1 METCRVI
8 QGTLAAFVAIGALVG
23 CGPQLDPVPPQPLD
37 IGQTYV
43 GTVASKT
50 GTWRNSGT
58 ANATITQPM
67 LTMGGANANLFAGA
81 LMGAVPATIAKGQTL
96 VPSAVFAFAPT
107 DVGQFTVT
115 ATPHVN
121 EPAAAVNAMTL
132 KGEGIMHYV
141 VGDLTLGGQQI
152 TLQPPKPVNFGR
164 VAVGQQSPI
173 ITFDVQN
180 GVFAAQ
186 NITIT
191 KVQFSTNGQG
201 FSYVGPPT
209 PFVVPKGGKVAVQL
223 QFRPPAFP
231 NPPQEKM
238 FSDGVTFFEVQT
250 DTMGNITAQ
259 KSAAGVALCGVGFH
273 PSETPPNPPMT
284 CP

>member
-1 METCRVI
+1 METRQVV
-8 QGTLAAFVAIGALVG
+8 QGTLAILAIVIALSS
-23 CGPQLDPVPPQPLD
+23 CGPQLDPAPPQALD
-37 IGQTYV
+37 IGQVYV
-43 GTVASKT
+43 GTIASKT

-58 ANATITQPM
+58 ANATIAQPV
-67 LTMGGANANLFAGA
+67 LTMGGANASLFAGA
-81 LMGAVPATIAKGQTL
+81 LMGVVPVTVAKGQSL
-96 VPSAVFAFAPT
+96 APPAVFVFAPT
-107 DVGQFTVT
+107 DVGQFTAT
-115 ATPHVN
+115 ATPIVN
-121 EPAAAVNAMTL
+121 EPAAKVTAMTL

-141 VGDLTLGGQQI
+141 AGDLTLGGQQI

-164 VAVGQQSPI
+164 VRVGRQSPI
-173 ITFDVQN
+173 VTFDVQN
-180 GVFAAQ
+180 GVFATQ

-191 KVQFSTNGQG
+191 KVQFSMNNQG

-209 PFVVPKGGKVAVQL
+209 PFDVPKGGKVAVQL
-223 QFRPPAFP
+223 RFRPPAFP
-231 NPPQEKM
+231 TPPQEKM
-238 FSDGVTFFEVQT
+238 FRDGVTFFEVQT

>member
-1 METCRVI
+1 
-8 QGTLAAFVAIGALVG
+8 
-23 CGPQLDPVPPQPLD
+23 LDPSPPQPLD
-37 IGQTYV
+37 IGQAYV

-58 ANATITQPM
+58 ANATITQPA

-81 LMGAVPATIAKGQTL
+81 LMGAVPATVAKGQAL
-96 VPSAVFAFAPT
+96 APPAVFAFAPT
-107 DVGQFTVT
+107 DVGQFTAT
-115 ATPHVN
+115 ATPAVQEAN
-121 EPAAAVNAMTL
+121 AKVNAMDL

-152 TLQPPKPVNFGR
+152 VLQPPKPVNFGR
-164 VAVGQQSPI
+164 VQVGQQSPI
-173 ITFDVQN
+173 VTFDIQN

-191 KVQFSTNGQG
+191 KVQFSMNNQG
-201 FSYVGPPT
+201 FSHVGPPT

-223 QFRPPAFP
+223 RFRPPAFA

-238 FSDGVTFFEVQT
+238 FRDGVTFFEVQT
-250 DTMGNITAQ
+250 DTFGNITAQ

>member
-1 METCRVI
+1 MQE
-8 QGTLAAFVAIGALVG
+8 
-23 CGPQLDPVPPQPLD
+23 
-37 IGQTYV
+37 
-43 GTVASKT
+43 
-50 GTWRNSGT
+50 
-58 ANATITQPM
+58 ANAK
-67 LTMGGANANLFAGA
+67 
-81 LMGAVPATIAKGQTL
+81 V
-96 VPSAVFAFAPT
+96 S
-107 DVGQFTVT
+107 
-115 ATPHVN
+115 
-121 EPAAAVNAMTL
+121 AMTL

-173 ITFDVQN
+173 VTFDVQN
-180 GVFAAQ
+180 GVFATK

-223 QFRPPAFP
+223 RFRPPAFP
-231 NPPQEKM
+231 TPPLEKM
-238 FSDGVTFFEVQT
+238 FRDAVTFFEVQT
-250 DTMGNITAQ
+250 DTFGNITAQ
-259 KSAAGVALCGVGFH
+259 KSAAGVVLCGVGFH
-273 PSETPPNPPMT
+273 PSENPPIPPMT

>member
-1 METCRVI
+1 MKTRQVF
-8 QGTLAAFVAIGALVG
+8 QGSLATLAIVIALTG
-23 CGPQLDPVPPQPLD
+23 CGPKLDPAPPQPLD
-37 IGQTYV
+37 IGQAYA
-43 GTVASKT
+43 GTTASKT

-58 ANATITQPM
+58 ANVTITQPV
-67 LTMGGANANLFAGA
+67 LAMGGANANLFAGV
-81 LMGAVPATIAKGQTL
+81 LMGAVPATVAKGQAL
-96 VPSAVFAFAPT
+96 APPAVFAFAPT
-107 DVGQFTVT
+107 DVGQFTAT
-115 ATPHVN
+115 ATPTVAEAN
-121 EPAAAVNAMTL
+121 ATVNAMAL

-164 VAVGQQSPI
+164 VRVGRQSPI

-180 GVFAAQ
+180 GVFATQ

-191 KVQFSTNGQG
+191 KVQFSMNNQG

-209 PFVVPKGGKVAVQL
+209 PFVVPRGGKVAVQL
-223 QFRPPAFP
+223 RFRPPAFP

-238 FSDGVTFFEVQT
+238 FRDGVTFFEVQT
-250 DTMGNITAQ
+250 DTMGNVTAQ

-273 PSETPPNPPMT
+273 PSEIPPNPPMT

>member
-1 METCRVI
+1 MEIRRVLR
-8 QGTLAAFVAIGALVG
+8 GMLTALVAVIPLTG
-23 CGPQLDPVPPQPLD
+23 CGPQLDPAPPQPLD
-37 IGQTYV
+37 IGQAYV
-43 GTVASKT
+43 GTMASKT

-58 ANATITQPM
+58 ANATIAQPV

-81 LMGAVPATIAKGQTL
+81 LMGAVPATVTKGQMLAPPAVL
-96 VPSAVFAFAPT
+96 VFAPT
-107 DVGQFTVT
+107 DVGQFTAT
-115 ATPHVN
+115 AAPRVN
-121 EPAAAVNAMTL
+121 EPAATVNAMAL

-164 VAVGQQSPI
+164 VRVGQQSPI
-173 ITFDVQN
+173 VTFDVQN

-191 KVQFSTNGQG
+191 KVQFSMNNQG

-209 PFVVPKGGKVAVQL
+209 PFVVPKGGKAAVQL
-223 QFRPPAFP
+223 RFRPPQFP

-238 FSDGVTFFEVQT
+238 FRDGVTFFEVQT

>member
-1 METCRVI
+1 MNPCRLLQQTFVPLV
-8 QGTLAAFVAIGALVG
+8 TVFALAA
-23 CGPQLDPVPPQPLD
+23 CGPQLDPAPPQPLD

-58 ANATITQPM
+58 ANATITQAVP
-67 LTMGGANANLFAGA
+67 TMGGANANLFAGA
-81 LMGAVPATIAKGQTL
+81 LMGAVPATVAKGQAL
-96 VPSAVFAFAPT
+96 APPAVFAFAPT
-107 DVGQFTVT
+107 DVGQFTAT
-115 ATPHVN
+115 ATPTVQEAN
-121 EPAAAVNAMTL
+121 ARVSAMTL

-152 TLQPPKPVNFGR
+152 VLQPPKPVNFGR
-164 VAVGQQSPI
+164 VRVGQQSPI
-173 ITFDVQN
+173 ITFDIQN
-180 GVFAAQ
+180 GVFATQ

-191 KVQFSTNGQG
+191 KVQFSMNNQG
-201 FSYVGPPT
+201 FSHVGPPT

-223 QFRPPAFP
+223 RFRPPAFP
-231 NPPQEKM
+231 NPPLEKM
-238 FSDGVTFFEVQT
+238 FRDGVTFFEVQT
-250 DTMGNITAQ
+250 DTFGNITAQ

-273 PSETPPNPPMT
+273 PSEIPPNPPMT